1 MVAGA
6 SCDHAQVRLG
16 VRTVGR
22 DVRVSRGHR
31 SRALG
36 RTVKEGKARVLRETV
51 QAASVLHEGLEALQ
65 RHTSRAHS
73 GAYALGQLGRALTTA
88 QTADQR
94 TLNIR
99 TMPLSLP
106 LALELLGS
114 SGIALTTEQR
124 VRGRLRRSVTL
135 LSGPPSQTALA
146 SAYGLT
152 CALVLVSANLSLC
165 ACRVL
170 MGCPVQSRCIRTGV
184 ARRTARDMS
193 AVCSVLLLGMCAKRV
208 AQAAS
213 TCG

>member
-1 MVAGA
+1 
-6 SCDHAQVRLG
+6 
-16 VRTVGR
+16 
-22 DVRVSRGHR
+22 
-31 SRALG
+31 
-36 RTVKEGKARVLRETV
+36 
-51 QAASVLHEGLEALQ
+51 
-65 RHTSRAHS
+65 
-73 GAYALGQLGRALTTA
+73 
-88 QTADQR
+88 
-94 TLNIR
+94 
-99 TMPLSLP
+99 MPLSLP

-170 MGCPVQSRCIRTGV
+170 MGCPQSRCIRTGV